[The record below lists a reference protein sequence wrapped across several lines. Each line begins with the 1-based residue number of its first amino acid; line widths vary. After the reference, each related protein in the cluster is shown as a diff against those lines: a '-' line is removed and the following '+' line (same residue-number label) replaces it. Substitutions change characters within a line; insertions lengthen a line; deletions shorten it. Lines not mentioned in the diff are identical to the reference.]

1 MSGRHPA
8 ARLLPLALFAAAAAL
23 APDGHVSTARA
34 ADGGYEV
41 GKPGA
46 AATKPL
52 LPFTKTTLP
61 NGLRVIFHVDHATP
75 TAVVNVSYR
84 VGSRFEQPKRTG
96 FAHLFEHLMFMGT
109 KRAPTKAFD
118 AWMEAAG
125 GWNNAWTSED
135 RTDYYDVGP
144 KGALP
149 LLLWLEA
156 DRLGSLGPL
165 MSREKLDAQR
175 DVVRNER
182 RQTSENQPYGK
193 AELRLPELLFPEGH
207 PYHHPVIGSHEDL
220 EAASV
225 DDVKQFFAAHYVA
238 KNASLVVAG
247 DFDPEATMALVRQ
260 YFGGLPATERAPDP
274 GLPPGLPALST
285 VVRETMK
292 DNVELSRITF
302 AWPSPKHFAKGDAE
316 LDLLGSILAGTKASR
331 LTERLVFK
339 DKLAQKVDAYQASGA
354 LGSRFVIEVLVRP
367 GVDLAKVE
375 KVVGEELE
383 KIRKGKVADAEL
395 VRAKNGIET
404 ALMTRLESVR
414 ERASLLNAY
423 EEETGDPGYLEKDL
437 ARYAART
444 PDELLETVRATLSP
458 SARVVLT
465 VLPKD
470 APAEAAPKKAQGG
483 KK

>member
-1 MSGRHPA
+1 
-8 ARLLPLALFAAAAAL
+8 LALAASLAL
-23 APDGHVSTARA
+23 AGVSPALAAGAPAPSAPAPAPAPRA
-34 ADGGYEV
+34 GG
-41 GKPGA
+41 
-46 AATKPL
+46 L

-61 NGLRVIFHVDHATP
+61 NGLRVIFHVDHAVP

-109 KRAPTKAFD
+109 KRAPTKMFD

-165 MSREKLDAQR
+165 MTLEKLNAQR
-175 DVVRNER
+175 EVVRNER

-207 PYHHPVIGSHEDL
+207 PYHHPVIGSHADL

-247 DFDPEATMALVRQ
+247 DFDPDATMALVTKL
-260 YFGGLPATERAPDP
+260 FGGLPATERAPDP
-274 GLPPGLPALST
+274 GLPANSPALST
-285 VVRETMK
+285 VVRETMQ
-292 DNVELSRITF
+292 DNVELARITF

-316 LDLLGSILAGTKASR
+316 LDLLASVLAGTKASR

-339 DKLAQKVDAYQASGA
+339 DKLAQRVEAYQGSGA
-354 LGSRFVIEVLVRP
+354 LGSRFVVEVTVRP
-367 GVDLAKVE
+367 GVELGKVE
-375 KVVGEELE
+375 KVVMEELE
-383 KIRKGKVADAEL
+383 KVRKARVSDAEL
-395 VRAKNGIET
+395 SRAKNGIET

-423 EEETGDPGYLEKDL
+423 EEETGDPGFLEKDL
-437 ARYAART
+437 ERYAART
-444 PDELLETVRATLSP
+444 PEELLEIAKTTLAP
-458 SARVVLT
+458 NARVVLT
-465 VLPKD
+465 VVPKD
-470 APAEAAPKKAQGG
+470 APEAPKAGA
-483 KK
+483 KKK